1 MSTHVKTKNLGGLY
15 DLPPL
20 QWEPVAA
27 ALADIGD
34 QAPGGRG
41 PDRHSHW
48 LTTINADGSPHTTG
62 VGAFW
67 DDGVYYIVSGR
78 GARKG
83 RNMEREPRCTVA
95 VAADDYDIVVEG
107 VAELVTDAATV
118 AHIAEVAAAGGWPA
132 RVDESGLALT
142 APYSAPSAGPAPWH
156 VYRVTPT
163 KANALFVRD
172 PGGATSWSF
181 D

>member
-1 MSTHVKTKNLGGLY
+1 MSTHIKAKNLGDLY
-15 DLPPL
+15 ELSPL
-20 QWEPVAA
+20 RWEPVAA
-27 ALADIGD
+27 ALAGIGD

-67 DDGVYYIVSGR
+67 DDGRFFVVSGR
-78 GARKG
+78 GVRKG
-83 RNMEREPRCTVA
+83 RNMEREPRCTIA
-95 VAADDYDIVVEG
+95 VAADDYDVVVEG
-107 VAELVTDAATV
+107 VAELVTDHVTV

-132 RVDESGLALT
+132 EVDESGTALT

-163 KANALFVRD
+163 KANALFVRE
-172 PGGATSWSF
+172 PGGATSWTF
-181 D
+181 E

>member
-1 MSTHVKTKNLGGLY
+1 MSTHVKSKNLADLYGLA
-15 DLPPL
+15 PL
-20 QWEPVAA
+20 AWEPVAA
-27 ALADIGD
+27 ALAAVGD

-62 VGAFW
+62 FGAFW
-67 DDGVYYIVSGR
+67 EDGRFYVVSGR
-78 GARKG
+78 GARKA

-95 VAADDYDIVVEG
+95 VATDDYDVVVAG
-107 VAELVTDAATV
+107 VAELVTDPARV
-118 AHIAEVAAAGGWPA
+118 ARIAQVAADGGWPA
-132 RVDESGLALT
+132 EVDQSGSALT

-156 VYRVTPT
+156 VYCVTPT
-163 KANALFVRD
+163 QANALFVRD

-181 D
+181 E

>member
-20 QWEPVAA
+20 EWAPVAA

-48 LTTINADGSPHTTG
+48 LTTLNADGSPHTTG

-67 DDGVYYIVSGR
+67 DDGCFYIVSGR
-78 GARKG
+78 GVRKG
-83 RNMEREPRCTVA
+83 RNMERDPRCTVA
-95 VAADDYDIVVEG
+95 VAADDYDVVVEG
-107 VAELVTDAATV
+107 TAELVTDPAVV

-132 RVDESGLALT
+132 SVDESGTALT

-163 KANALFVRD
+163 KANALLVRD

-181 D
+181 G

>member
-1 MSTHVKTKNLGGLY
+1 MSTPVKTKNLADLYGLR
-15 DLPPL
+15 PL
-20 QWEPVAA
+20 EWEAVAA
-27 ALADIGD
+27 SLTDVGD
-34 QAPGGRG
+34 QAPGGQG

-48 LTTINADGSPHTTG
+48 LTTINPDGSPHTTG
-62 VGAFW
+62 VGGFW
-67 DDGVYYIVSGR
+67 EGGGFYIVSGR

-95 VAADDYDIVVEG
+95 VATDDYDVVVEG
-107 VAELVTDAATV
+107 LAALVTDPATV
-118 AHIAEVAAAGGWPA
+118 AHIAKVAAEGGWPA
-132 RVDESGLALT
+132 KPDESGRALT

-163 KANALFVRD
+163 KANALYVRD

-181 D
+181 G

>member
-1 MSTHVKTKNLGGLY
+1 MTSKNLAGLY

-20 QWEPVAA
+20 EWAAVDA
-27 ALADIGD
+27 ALVDIGD

-48 LTTINADGSPHTTG
+48 LTTVNADGSPHTTG

-67 DDGVYYIVSGR
+67 DDGAFYVVSGR
-78 GARKG
+78 GVRKG
-83 RNMEREPRCTVA
+83 RNMEREPRCTIA
-95 VAADDYDIVVEG
+95 VAADDYDVVVDG
-107 VAELVTDAATV
+107 VAELVTDAGVV
-118 AHIAEVAAAGGWPA
+118 AHIAQIAADGGWPA
-132 RVDESGLALT
+132 TVDESGTALT

-163 KANALFVRD
+163 RANALWVRE
-172 PGGATSWSF
+172 PGGATAWSF

>member
-1 MSTHVKTKNLGGLY
+1 MSTPAKTKNLADLY
-15 DLPPL
+15 ELEPL
-20 QWEPVAA
+20 DWDRVAT
-27 ALADIGD
+27 ALAHVGD
-34 QAPGGRG
+34 QAPGGQG

-48 LTTINADGSPHTTG
+48 LTTVNTDGSPHTTG

-67 DDGVYYIVSGR
+67 DDGCFYVVSGR

-83 RNMEREPRCTVA
+83 RNMEREPRCTIAVA
-95 VAADDYDIVVEG
+95 TDDYDVVVDGLAELVSDPATVARIAKVAAD
-107 VAELVTDAATV
+107 
-118 AHIAEVAAAGGWPA
+118 GGWPA
-132 RVDESGLALT
+132 TVDESGTALT

-156 VYRVTPT
+156 VYRVTPA
-163 KANALFVRD
+163 KANALLVRD

>member
-1 MSTHVKTKNLGGLY
+1 MSTHVKTKNLADLY
-15 DLPPL
+15 ELQPL

-27 ALADIGD
+27 SLTDVGD
-34 QAPGGRG
+34 QAPGGQG

-62 VGAFW
+62 VGGFW
-67 DDGVYYIVSGR
+67 DDGGFFVVSGR
-78 GARKG
+78 SARKG
-83 RNMEREPRCTVA
+83 RNMEREPRCTIA
-95 VAADDYDIVVEG
+95 VAQ
-107 VAELVTDAATV
+107 
-118 AHIAEVAAAGGWPA
+118 
-132 RVDESGLALT
+132 VDESGTALT

-163 KANALFVRD
+163 KANALFVRE